1 MNKIIT
7 GNMMQQ
13 GIIHKKSA
21 PSRRTLPLEIFD
33 KKKAFFQKQFY
44 FKVFLGRTTPKVPFL
59 KIPDT
64 AL

>member
-1 MNKIIT
+1 
-7 GNMMQQ
+7 MQQ

-33 KKKAFFQKQFY
+33 KKKAFVQKLFY